1 MPKNHSDDAQDLQN
15 SGEHEQSLSV
25 GSVDYNN
32 AIAAPHRAPPRQQP
46 SIARPVAPGTPRT
59 PRTPNRVRFDIEETQ
74 CSSNDRADYSSD
86 EPEEWLEE
94 EDYSGGGGRSNTGL
108 RAPLLTD
115 IDAPSVVTAL
125 EIDFHDLLETARP
138 KSGMSSAFM
147 NMANSIIGAGIIGTY
162 SNLLGEKSKL
172 PISSCF
178 LLQDNPMP
186 SNKRAW

>member
-1 MPKNHSDDAQDLQN
+1 MPKNHSDGAQDLQN
-15 SGEHEQSLSV
+15 TGEYEQSLSV

-32 AIAAPHRAPPRQQP
+32 AIAARQQP

-59 PRTPNRVRFDIEETQ
+59 PRTLNRVRFDIEETQ
-74 CSSNDRADYSSD
+74 CSPNGPADYSSD
-86 EPEEWLEE
+86 EPEEWLGEE
-94 EDYSGGGGRSNTGL
+94 GYSGGGGRSNTGL

-162 SNLLGEKSKL
+162 SNPPGEKNKL
-172 PISSCF
+172 PISSYF